1 MKTKMAMKLIV
12 LGVIIVAVSHWLR
25 GHDILTG
32 LALSLLFLAVVFKV
46 AFALIIRRR
55 SGLPPSTEGGD
66 LADRREPRP
75 PGGRPPALSAEE
87 EVRHE
92 SAA

>member
-55 SGLPPSTEGGD
+55 RIASEHRRWRLSRQARATPSGRTTTGVIS
-66 LADRREPRP
+66 RRRSET
-75 PGGRPPALSAEE
+75 
-87 EVRHE
+87 
-92 SAA
+92 